1 MKKINKTE
9 KERESRMAQAIEAPR
24 VPTSSNMAGQK
35 IFTFG
40 TPENFCLLVD
50 GGQLGVQNG
59 RTFQVGGFKEIATE
73 NAWLQWQLFFQRH
86 YLERLEQYAQLRFVE
101 LASADREP
109 AQDDLR

>member
-1 MKKINKTE
+1 MKRISTAE
-9 KERESRMAQAIEAPR
+9 KDREARPAQSIVSPS
-24 VPTSSNMAGQK
+24 VPTSEKDGKK

-40 TPENFCLLVD
+40 TPDNFCLLVD

-59 RTFQVGGFKEIATE
+59 RTFQVGGFKEVATE

-101 LASADREP
+101 LANADRGP
-109 AQDDLR
+109 IQDDQK